1 MVGKPLLRVIAGVII
16 IILLPIHVSNN
27 DTSPGNNHD
36 TMEMQC
42 KLILGK
48 FFLMAIPSFNTQLKL
63 IRNDHKLL

>member
-1 MVGKPLLRVIAGVII
+1 MVGKPMLRVIAGVII

-42 KLILGK
+42 KLILG
-48 FFLMAIPSFNTQLKL
+48 
-63 IRNDHKLL
+63 